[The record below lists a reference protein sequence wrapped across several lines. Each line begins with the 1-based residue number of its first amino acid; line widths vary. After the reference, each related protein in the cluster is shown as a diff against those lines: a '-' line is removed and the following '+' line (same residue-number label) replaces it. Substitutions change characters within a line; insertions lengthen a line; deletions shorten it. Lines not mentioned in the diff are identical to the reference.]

1 MGIHIDVSHEAA
13 TPPGLKITVTVELTE
28 VKGKNWSLM

>member
-28 VKGKNWSLM
+28 GQREKTGL